1 MATPRGKTKSRKL
14 VASTDVAD
22 YLDSLEHPHKAAV
35 LAIRKLIL
43 SIDPRIKEEI
53 KWNAPS
59 FRIAEHFAT
68 FRLQPAPICQL
79 VLHAGAKVRDRKF
92 RITIPDPDGLLKWA
106 SPERCIVTFSSDADA
121 KAKSARMKVI
131 LKSWIEQAG
140 VDGSS

>member
-1 MATPRGKTKSRKL
+1 MATPRGKTKSRKP
-14 VASTDVAD
+14 VANPGVSD

-35 LAIRKLIL
+35 LAMRELIL

-79 VLHAGAKVRDRKF
+79 VLHTGSKSRDRKL
-92 RITIPDPDGLLKWA
+92 RTSIPDPDGLLKWA
-106 SPERCIVTFSSDADA
+106 SPDRCIVTFSSSADA
-121 KAKSARMKVI
+121 KAKSTRMKAI
-131 LKSWIEQAG
+131 LKCWIEQAG
-140 VDGSS
+140 VA